1 MSEPSP
7 SVPPGGQAAARNAAG
22 TGTGGK
28 LFAFLCWLLLL
39 GAISVFATVSFIRF
53 DHRAEADRR
62 HALADEQRSVATATA
77 KLAED
82 LAAGAVPAASIVST
96 LRARALEL
104 LARVPPRPVANLQAE
119 WGGLATGLDAIE
131 AEWTRILVLRTGLE
145 ALRRRARDL
154 REASDR
160 LADVLA
166 GGDFVPSGP
175 ADALVITARQFAG
188 EVDRARLTDPTES
201 VADPVA
207 ESVADPAG
215 LDRARALLDV
225 HARVQGLLATEIAR
239 LRAVT
244 PPQAGRTPTLYTE
257 LAVVDSRLDSA
268 REQLDVVLGAAK
280 AIEPVSGEIRHLA
293 ENSARVMELLPQF
306 EAKSAR
312 GPAFLGISLDAWILQ
327 SAGLA
332 VAALFGLFWRRLR
345 LLRTEA
351 AGLDQAWGEA
361 AESDWRA
368 RGLVRDLLRAIDSL
382 DRQSPAK
389 ATPLDRED
397 LEGSVRE
404 ATASLPRIVARRSR
418 LAAALLSARESLRK
432 RLATARDSVLSHL
445 DRGPGKLDTATLL
458 DLETTFR
465 EATLFAMAALV
476 REIRAAATESGPG
489 DADAPGTGEV
499 VSHAHGANGSETVQ
513 GTAAR
518 AFDLLEAGLE
528 RVLGGE
534 GEGCAAYIF
543 LLDDLRA
550 VRGEPPFSASLDFAP
565 DLAPP
570 VETGLKTGLKTGGV
584 LRADAARMLTPFR
597 KGLTEWAA
605 GEGDGDSAARLV
617 RGSVSVLA
625 RAAEEGMSPARS
637 FWSTAAAFCT
647 ALCERAIP
655 TGPAIRRIMDEVAR
669 EFGETAEREE
679 VSPAPDRLLR
689 ELLIYVA
696 LARSDHAELQ
706 AVRTAFELERY
717 PLAIPEHPGE
727 TGSADRD
734 RTDDVSEEIIQQL
747 EGIRAALDR
756 IDGPTET
763 SPGPSPPR

>member
-7 SVPPGGQAAARNAAG
+7 SVPPGGQAAARNAVGTG
-22 TGTGGK
+22 TGTGGR

-39 GAISVFATVSFIRF
+39 GAIAVFATVSFVRF

-77 KLAED
+77 TLAED
-82 LAAGAVPAASIVST
+82 LAAGAVPAASVVST

-104 LARVPPRPVANLQAE
+104 LARVPPRPVADLQAE
-119 WGGLATGLDAIE
+119 WEGLATGLDTIE

-145 ALRRRARDL
+145 ALRGRARDL

-160 LADVLA
+160 LADALA
-166 GGDFVPSGP
+166 GGDFVPTGR

-188 EVDRARLTDPTES
+188 EVDRARLTDP
-201 VADPVA
+201 VAGA
-207 ESVADPAG
+207 AADPAG

-225 HARVQGLLATEIAR
+225 HARVRGLVAAEIAR
-239 LRAVT
+239 LHAVT

-268 REQLDVVLGAAK
+268 REQLDVVRGAAG

-293 ENSARVMELLPQF
+293 ESSARVMELLPQF

-327 SAGLA
+327 STGLA

-389 ATPLDRED
+389 ATPLDSED

-418 LAAALLSARESLRK
+418 LAAALLSAREPLRK
-432 RLATARDSVLSHL
+432 RLATARYSVLSHL
-445 DRGPGKLDTATLL
+445 DRGPGKLDTAPLL

-476 REIRAAATESGPG
+476 RETRAAATESGPG
-489 DADAPGTGEV
+489 NADAPGTGEV
-499 VSHAHGANGSETVQ
+499 VSHTHAANGSETVQ

-534 GEGCAAYIF
+534 EEGCADYIF

-550 VRGEPPFSASLDFAP
+550 VRGAPPFSASLDFAP

-570 VETGLKTGLKTGGV
+570 VETGLKAGLKAGLKIGAV
-584 LRADAARMLTPFR
+584 LRADAARMLAPFR
-597 KGLTEWAA
+597 KGLTEWAT

-637 FWSTAAAFCT
+637 FWSAAAAFCT

-655 TGPAIRRIMDEVAR
+655 TGPAVRRIVGEVAR

-679 VSPAPDRLLR
+679 VSPPPDRLLR

-696 LARSDHAELQ
+696 LARSDHAELR
-706 AVRTAFELERY
+706 AVRTAFELERH
-717 PLAIPEHPGE
+717 PLAIPKHPGE
-727 TGSADRD
+727 TESADRD
-734 RTDDVSEEIIQQL
+734 RPDDVSEEIIQQL
-747 EGIRAALDR
+747 EGIRSALDR
-756 IDGPTET
+756 IDGPTEA
-763 SPGPSPPR
+763 SPGSSPPR

>member
-22 TGTGGK
+22 TGGR

-39 GAISVFATVSFIRF
+39 GAIAVSATVSLIRV

-62 HALADEQRSVATATA
+62 LALADEQRSVATATA
-77 KLAED
+77 TLAED
-82 LAAGAVPAASIVST
+82 LAAGAVPAASVVST

-104 LARVPPRPVANLQAE
+104 LARVPPRPVADLQAE

-160 LADVLA
+160 LADVLV
-166 GGDFVPSGP
+166 GGDFVPSGR

-188 EVDRARLTDPTES
+188 EVDRARLTDPVT
-201 VADPVA
+201 DP
-207 ESVADPAG
+207 VADPAG
-215 LDRARALLDV
+215 LARARALLDV
-225 HARVQGLLATEIAR
+225 HARVQGLLTAEIAR
-239 LRAVT
+239 LPAVT
-244 PPQAGRTPTLYTE
+244 PPQASRTPILYTE

-268 REQLDVVLGAAK
+268 REQLDVVLGAAG

-293 ENSARVMELLPQF
+293 ESSARVMELLPQF

-368 RGLVRDLLRAIDSL
+368 RELVRDLLRVIDSL

-389 ATPLDRED
+389 ATPLDSED
-397 LEGSVRE
+397 LEGRVRE

-418 LAAALLSARESLRK
+418 LAAALLSAREPLRK

-445 DRGPGKLDTATLL
+445 GPGPGKLDSAPLL
-458 DLETTFR
+458 DLETTFL
-465 EATLFAMAALV
+465 EATQFAMAALV
-476 REIRAAATESGPG
+476 REIRAAATKSGPG

-499 VSHAHGANGSETVQ
+499 VSHAHAANGSETFQ

-528 RVLGGE
+528 HVLGGE
-534 GEGCAAYIF
+534 EEGCAAYIF

-550 VRGEPPFSASLDFAP
+550 VRGAPPFSASLDFAP

-570 VETGLKTGLKTGGV
+570 VETGSKTGLKIGAV

-597 KGLTEWAA
+597 KGLTEWAT

-637 FWSTAAAFCT
+637 FWSAAAAFCT

-655 TGPAIRRIMDEVAR
+655 TGPAVRRIMGEVAR

-679 VSPAPDRLLR
+679 VSPPPDRLLR

-717 PLAIPEHPGE
+717 PLAIPGHPGATE
-727 TGSADRD
+727 SADGD
-734 RTDDVSEEIIQQL
+734 RPDNVSEGIIQQL

-763 SPGPSPPR
+763 SPGSSPPR